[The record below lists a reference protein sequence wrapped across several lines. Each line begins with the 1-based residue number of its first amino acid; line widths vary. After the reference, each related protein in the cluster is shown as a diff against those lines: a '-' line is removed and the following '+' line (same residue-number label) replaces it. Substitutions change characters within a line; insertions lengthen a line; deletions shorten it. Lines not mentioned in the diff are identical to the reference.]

1 MLIRGVAL
9 LAVWASIAW
18 AQGSTVGTVR
28 ENGKAVESASV
39 HVERTDHRLAR
50 DVVTDSAGRFRVA
63 ALSPGVYTVGVR
75 RVGYRSAEIS
85 PVRIAGGQPVSLD
98 VELTQAQRQLSTI
111 RVVTSPTAIDV
122 SRPELTMRFD
132 RAFTEQLPSARDA
145 ASLIALVPG
154 ARKDQLWGGAP
165 GVSND
170 YQLDGISMNHPGIG
184 GDFLSLSV
192 DWIEALDVR
201 GLGAGAEHGNFQGG
215 IINAITKT
223 GTNDRRTTLRTNY
236 ESTRLTA
243 TNLHA
248 AEEGVEQAGRYEVS
262 GEALGPIARH

>member
-9 LAVWASIAW
+9 LAASASIAR
-18 AQGSTVGTVR
+18 AQGAIVGTVR

-39 HVERTDHRLAR
+39 HVERTDHRLSR
-50 DVVTDSAGRFRVA
+50 DAVTDSAGRFRVA

-85 PVRIAGGQPVSLD
+85 PVRIAGGQAVSLD
-98 VELTQAQRQLSTI
+98 VELTQAPRQLSTI

-132 RAFTEQLPSARDA
+132 RAFTEQLPSGRDA

-165 GVSND
+165 GVSNN
-170 YQLDGISMNHPGIG
+170 YQMDGIAANHPGSG
-184 GDFLSLSV
+184 GDFLALSV
-192 DWIEALDVR
+192 DWIDALEVR
-201 GLGAGAEHGNFQGG
+201 GLGAGAEYGNFQGG
-215 IINAITKT
+215 IINALTRT
-223 GTNDRRTTLRTNY
+223 GGNVPRVSVRTSY
-236 ESTRLTA
+236 ESAGLT
-243 TNLHA
+243 
-248 AEEGVEQAGRYEVS
+248 
-262 GEALGPIARH
+262 